1 MQGNNKIKE
10 AAVEDT
16 IRQLSK
22 WIKHGWEK
30 WKERKS
36 RTWREPKL
44 EMIPS
49 RVKRQKCTGQVEEST
64 TAQQK
69 QFSYISFVK
78 VKRIDLE
85 KIEESINSF
94 TC

>member
-1 MQGNNKIKE
+1 
-10 AAVEDT
+10 
-16 IRQLSK
+16 
-22 WIKHGWEK
+22 
-30 WKERKS
+30 
-36 RTWREPKL
+36 
-44 EMIPS
+44 MIPS